1 MDRSMKSRVFVILS
15 LCSLLLQIQGE
26 RQTGGVLFLDSPE
39 HRYLR
44 SGRPTKDDDSASSMT
59 SSDVAATISV
69 LLGFAPP
76 ASLPVTSYAKLDKIL
91 VPNPFNKPDAVMVL
105 EVGGL
110 EDSSLLLGHGKIQ
123 KDGVAIYNS
132 KVLVDSGRSELELS
146 DEDDVAL
153 VRLDEPLG
161 FECNAACIDQELH
174 GVASLLEGSYVGSHE
189 PLEGVLT
196 FPLNDGTSF
205 NLHVSRATDREFAV
219 DLVSLVRNIKWAI
232 EMHGDLSAATMKR
245 ELLIGRFTGI
255 EALQEKYGADM
266 ANQGME
272 LVLTASRR
280 LFDLLHT
287 HYQGHVVGVVIAG
300 AKSASESG
308 KVLDVKYSARVSR
321 WLEEAGSSNTTAIDE
336 VQLVRTSLAWI
347 TGIILLISTLIGVY
361 YLLYMPFTRDT
372 LLYSNVKFD

>member
-1 MDRSMKSRVFVILS
+1 MDRSMKSRVVVILS

-44 SGRPTKDDDSASSMT
+44 AGRPTKDDDSASSMT

-76 ASLPVTSYAKLDKIL
+76 PSLPATSYAKLDKIL

-105 EVGGL
+105 EVSGL

-174 GVASLLEGSYVGSHE
+174 GVA
-189 PLEGVLT
+189 
-196 FPLNDGTSF
+196 
-205 NLHVSRATDREFAV
+205 TDREFAV
-219 DLVSLVRNIKWAI
+219 DLVSLVHNIKWAI

-280 LFDLLHT
+280 LFDLLQT